1 MLAIPPPV
9 AHPPRPAYHRRTRRG
24 AAPAVGGDGM
34 SEVAVI
40 GAGTMG
46 HALAL
51 VFHLG
56 GHRVRLTDTS
66 AETLRRAPGLM
77 NTALETLVEA
87 GEAPSAPPGGIGQAV
102 RLCDTLEETVK
113 GADLV
118 VEAIIEVAEAK
129 RALFARLERL
139 MGGEATLA
147 SNTSQLDIFPLVPA
161 SLKPRTLIA
170 HWYTPP
176 YLVDLVDVVGSAE
189 TEPAVVENLR
199 AMLAAM
205 GKAPLV
211 FGKFVPGYVANRI
224 QAAIAAEVYSL
235 LDAGLVTPEEVDL
248 SVVHGLALRLPV
260 LAVLAKAD
268 FTGLPLVN
276 TVLTNGSYVP
286 PPPPERSPTLDR
298 LVAEGRT
305 GVMAGHGFFDWGGR
319 SPAELFRE
327 RDRRLLQLK
336 RALREIPPMLG
347 AKGG

>member
-1 MLAIPPPV
+1 MTRQIRATE
-9 AHPPRPAYHRRTRRG
+9 PRMASGRARFYARRASSG
-24 AAPAVGGDGM
+24 ESSM

-51 VFHLG
+51 VFCLG
-56 GHRVRLTDTS
+56 GHRVRLTDS
-66 AETLRRAPGLM
+66 NPETLRRAPALM
-77 NTALETLVEA
+77 NTALDTLREA
-87 GEAPSAPPGGIGQAV
+87 GEVPASAPQGGIGQAV
-102 RLCDTLEETVK
+102 RLCETLAETVA

-118 VEAIIEVAEAK
+118 VEAIIETEAAK
-129 RALFARLERL
+129 RALFAQLEGL
-139 MGGEATLA
+139 MRKDAILA
-147 SNTSQLDIFPLVPA
+147 SNTSQLDIFPLVPQG
-161 SLKPRTLIA
+161 LRPRTLIA

-176 YLVDLVDVVGSAE
+176 YLVDLVDVVGGPHTDPAAVE
-189 TEPAVVENLR
+189 TVR

-211 FGKFVPGYVANRI
+211 FGKFVPGYIANRI

-248 SVVHGLALRLPV
+248 SVIHGLALRLPV

-276 TVLTNGSYVP
+276 TVLTNGSYTP
-286 PPPPERSPTLDR
+286 PPPPTQSPTLDH

-305 GVMAGHGFFDWGGR
+305 GVMAGKGFFDWGGQR
-319 SPAELFRE
+319 PEELFRE
-327 RDRRLLQLK
+327 RDRRLLKLK
-336 RALREIPPMLG
+336 RALRDIPPMMG
-347 AKGG
+347 TPKG